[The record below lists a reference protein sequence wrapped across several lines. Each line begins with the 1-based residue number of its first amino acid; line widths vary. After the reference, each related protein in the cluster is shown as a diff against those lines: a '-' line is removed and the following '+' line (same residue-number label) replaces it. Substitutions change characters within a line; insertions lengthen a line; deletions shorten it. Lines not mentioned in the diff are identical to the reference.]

1 MTISRN
7 AILGLATRRD
17 FLKTSLA
24 ASTLAMV
31 APYAPAFAQTPVTG
45 GTLRVAFPDAPRSL
59 DPQAANSYP
68 ELQCSKLIF
77 DNLTMLDEQAQPIPA
92 MATSWTPEAGAKE
105 WVFELREGIKFHH
118 GRDFTSADV
127 VATIE
132 RAMNPALSLLAK
144 GYYGPV
150 ESVVAEGP
158 LKIRIIL
165 TQPFAELPV
174 QMAANLARILPADRL
189 DTMATN
195 PVGSGPF
202 KFVEVQPGS
211 SVSFARNENWWNKGK
226 PYLDAIKFVVIREQ
240 IAQQAALRSGD
251 VDLITRISMEGG
263 LTLRNVKGIKLHSQT
278 TGDHHAMITQANM
291 APFDNPKVRE
301 AFKYIL
307 DREPLVTSALFGQGA
322 VGNDMPMAPGSVY
335 LPDVPQRTQDLARAK
350 QLLDESGVGPI
361 ELDLYASSERPPA
374 PKLAIAFAE
383 AASRIGVKI
392 NVKDIP
398 YTEYSANVARKK
410 PFYISQWTGNATL
423 YEMLYMKYHSSGS
436 YNYSKLEQGPGLD
449 ALIEKMVSEP
459 DFEARKELAQKAAAE
474 LRDTSE
480 RIIPYFLNY
489 LGATSDKVQG
499 FVVPQFGTLDLT
511 GIWLAA

>member
-1 MTISRN
+1 MTISRGT
-7 AILGLATRRD
+7 ILGRATRRD
-17 FLKTSLA
+17 FLKASLA
-24 ASTLAMV
+24 AGTFAMA
-31 APYAPAFAQTPVTG
+31 APFAPAFAQTPISG
-45 GTLRVAFPDAPRSL
+45 GTLRIAFPDAPSSL

-77 DNLTMLDEQAQPIPA
+77 DNLTTLDRQAQPVPA
-92 MATSWTPEAGAKE
+92 MATSWMAEKGAKE
-105 WVFELREGIKFHH
+105 WVFELRDGIKFHH

-150 ESVVAEGP
+150 QSVVAEGP
-158 LKIRIIL
+158 LKVRIIL

-189 DTMATN
+189 ETMATD

-211 SVSFARNENWWNKGK
+211 SLTLAKNENWWNKGK
-226 PYLDAIKFVVIREQ
+226 PYLDGIKFVVIREQ
-240 IAQQAALRSGD
+240 IAQQAALRGGA

-263 LTLRNVKGIKLHSQT
+263 LTLRNVSGIKLYSET

-291 APFDNPKVRE
+291 PPFDNVKVRE

-322 VGNDMPMAPGSVY
+322 VGNDMPMPPGSVY
-335 LPDVPQRTQDLARAK
+335 LPDVTQRTQDLARAK
-350 QLLDESGVGPI
+350 QLLDDSGVGPI
-361 ELDLYASSERPPA
+361 ELDLYCSSERPPA

-383 AASRIGVKI
+383 AASKIGVKI

-410 PFYISQWTGNATL
+410 PFYISQWTGNASL
-423 YEMLYMKYHSSGS
+423 YEMLYMKYHSTGS

-449 ALIEKMVSEP
+449 ALIEQMASEP
-459 DFEARKELAQKAAAE
+459 DFEVRKELARKAATQI
-474 LRDTSE
+474 RNTSE

-499 FVVPQFGTLDLT
+499 FQAPQFGTLDLT
-511 GIWLAA
+511 GIWLTA